1 MAYCDHCKKNPAT
14 MHMIQFINGERTEYN
29 LCEEC
34 AAEMGGSLFL
44 PDAQF
49 SLPNLL
55 GSVFESVLGG
65 AQAHKSQT
73 KICPSCKTPFSEV
86 GKTGK
91 VGCSDC
97 YAAFADEIE
106 SSLRRVQGNAQHVGK
121 IPARNG
127 KPAQMRK
134 QIERYKQQLQKAIGM
149 EEYEKAAEFRDK
161 IKELEKQL

>member
-44 PDAQF
+44 SDVQF
-49 SLPNLL
+49 PLPSLLS
-55 GSVFESVLGG
+55 SVFNSVLGG
-65 AQAHKSQT
+65 AKKSDA
-73 KICPSCKTPFSEV
+73 KVCPGCGTHFSEI
-86 GKTGK
+86 GKLGK
-91 VGCSDC
+91 VGCSTC
-97 YAAFADEIE
+97 YTTFADEIE
-106 SSLRRVQGNAQHVGK
+106 SSLRRVQGNARHVGK

-127 KPAQMRK
+127 RPAQMKK
-134 QIERYKQQLQKAIGM
+134 QIETYKQQLQDAISR

-161 IKELEKQL
+161 IKELEKQM